1 MGREGRQEE
10 GREAIRLKP
19 APGQEG
25 VADAAGEDAADWHQQ
40 VLNFTTESHDPLTA
54 LSFVCRMM
62 SRFDCPLAE
71 FTTRMSELED
81 AATTGSTPETM
92 RSNDLLPISVASAKV
107 FMRGKDDRLAVWVLK
122 VVEILNYYALG
133 CKPKQPGK
141 KLTPT
146 QELMLTRL
154 VDVGT
159 RISYHGGSVR
169 SYKEGYAELVTAK
182 FDYSGEP
189 VQYMQE
195 LVAEKVIPCWPK
207 VGEAAVQ
214 DAVRFVD
221 PQVRAWLEDPIACL
235 LPVSQ
240 WPDVPPLSR
249 VRATDTEWEKIVRAG
264 YERGMMRLVRDDEV
278 FRDTKGR
285 PVLNGAGG
293 VRKVKTV
300 GGEERELQR
309 FISILVPSN
318 TYQKNMPGDDDHLP
332 YLGQMSMMEVEIDED
347 ILIDSEDLTSCFNLF
362 RVPPRWS
369 GFFAFAKKVSARVFG
384 GPPNELV
391 YVGMAVVPMG
401 WINSVALMQTVVR
414 TLVFARSNIPEES
427 EISKLK
433 WFPKDDSVSVVYL
446 DSYDELRRVNK
457 GLAEVLSGGMS
468 QRHQRFVDTCKE
480 LGLPLN
486 EGKRLVGAVYG
497 TLQGGGFDGSLGI
510 FEASPDKKL
519 GLISLALV
527 LMATGFATEFEIRH
541 FVGKMIFAM
550 AFRRPTMSFL
560 ESIFVDMRRAQSARG
575 KIALSRGTL
584 EEVMISAVMVP
595 LMYMNLRAQ
604 VDREVTITDAS
615 PTGGGGAVSCQFK
628 DPPDRVQ
635 HDGESCLQCSGTF
648 EEFGRF
654 RCPAACGAT
663 MCCLS
668 CVWDHR
674 SGPCPRKDYQLP
686 RFGERFSGP
695 CAPLTNEVARV
706 GGFDVQEPF
715 DFKTGDDF
723 FTDQGREKLERLEKD
738 ELLAAEHW
746 APECRLFSRARGRP
760 VRLPNGDYI
769 DGPQPVRD
777 AKHVMG
783 FPWLSADMKVQLR
796 RSNKMALRGLKR
808 AEEANGTQCI
818 TTIEHPWGSWLW
830 YFSLVDGLTEGS
842 FRFAEGTNCCFGGKR
857 EKWYALL
864 GNSQEIHRELHCPV
878 CPGHE
883 GLLSYEVRRRSDG
896 SLHFA
901 TEDESQYKLA
911 WCQAYARGL
920 RREAENR
927 GWLAHAETTGR
938 EAILTRQLTH
948 STNRL
953 KELKL
958 AEQVAEQVALL
969 EVKMKPGLELAHLKE
984 MVSRTSIRGSDIKLY
999 LWDSHQEIPYPAY
1012 RWRWKE
1018 VLSYAW
1024 NKERHINEGE
1034 VSAFNIMLRRR
1045 AKESRNHEM
1054 RYLAVVDSMVTRGA
1068 LGKGRSPSK
1077 PINKLLKQ
1085 TAAVA
1090 IASDQYPL
1098 LTWTISQW
1106 NFADL
1111 ASRRKP
1117 AKL

>member
-1 MGREGRQEE
+1 
-10 GREAIRLKP
+10 
-19 APGQEG
+19 
-25 VADAAGEDAADWHQQ
+25 
-40 VLNFTTESHDPLTA
+40 
-54 LSFVCRMM
+54 MM

-141 KLTPT
+141 KLTPA

-433 WFPKDDSVSVVYL
+433 WFHFWFLWFGALVCIWGLAFLAYL
-446 DSYDELRRVNK
+446 DHIPACKGEHSHLTISPRVLCNITHSHPTVSPR
-457 GLAEVLSGGMS
+457 VLCNITHSHPTVSPRVLCNIIHAIATS
-468 QRHQRFVDTCKE
+468 QSH
-480 LGLPLN
+480 
-486 EGKRLVGAVYG
+486 
-497 TLQGGGFDGSLGI
+497 LQCCATVCAFSHKS
-510 FEASPDKKL
+510 EAS
-519 GLISLALV
+519 IW
-527 LMATGFATEFEIRH
+527 
-541 FVGKMIFAM
+541 
-550 AFRRPTMSFL
+550 L
-560 ESIFVDMRRAQSARG
+560 E
-575 KIALSRGTL
+575 TL
-584 EEVMISAVMVP
+584 
-595 LMYMNLRAQ
+595 
-604 VDREVTITDAS
+604 
-615 PTGGGGAVSCQFK
+615 
-628 DPPDRVQ
+628 
-635 HDGESCLQCSGTF
+635 
-648 EEFGRF
+648 
-654 RCPAACGAT
+654 
-663 MCCLS
+663 
-668 CVWDHR
+668 
-674 SGPCPRKDYQLP
+674 
-686 RFGERFSGP
+686 
-695 CAPLTNEVARV
+695 
-706 GGFDVQEPF
+706 
-715 DFKTGDDF
+715 
-723 FTDQGREKLERLEKD
+723 
-738 ELLAAEHW
+738 
-746 APECRLFSRARGRP
+746 
-760 VRLPNGDYI
+760 
-769 DGPQPVRD
+769 
-777 AKHVMG
+777 
-783 FPWLSADMKVQLR
+783 PW
-796 RSNKMALRGLKR
+796 
-808 AEEANGTQCI
+808 
-818 TTIEHPWGSWLW
+818 
-830 YFSLVDGLTEGS
+830 Y
-842 FRFAEGTNCCFGGKR
+842 
-857 EKWYALL
+857 
-864 GNSQEIHRELHCPV
+864 
-878 CPGHE
+878 
-883 GLLSYEVRRRSDG
+883 
-896 SLHFA
+896 
-901 TEDESQYKLA
+901 
-911 WCQAYARGL
+911 
-920 RREAENR
+920 
-927 GWLAHAETTGR
+927 
-938 EAILTRQLTH
+938 
-948 STNRL
+948 
-953 KELKL
+953 
-958 AEQVAEQVALL
+958 
-969 EVKMKPGLELAHLKE
+969 
-984 MVSRTSIRGSDIKLY
+984 
-999 LWDSHQEIPYPAY
+999 
-1012 RWRWKE
+1012 
-1018 VLSYAW
+1018 
-1024 NKERHINEGE
+1024 
-1034 VSAFNIMLRRR
+1034 
-1045 AKESRNHEM
+1045 
-1054 RYLAVVDSMVTRGA
+1054 
-1068 LGKGRSPSK
+1068 
-1077 PINKLLKQ
+1077 
-1085 TAAVA
+1085 
-1090 IASDQYPL
+1090 
-1098 LTWTISQW
+1098 
-1106 NFADL
+1106 
-1111 ASRRKP
+1111 
-1117 AKL
+1117 